1 MLSSDSQN
9 CPFSVRFYVCSD
21 WGVGGGGG
29 EIVLNLIDILEEL
42 YQSEFFVIVSIIIV
56 L

>member
-1 MLSSDSQN
+1 MLSDSQN
-9 CPFSVRFYVCSD
+9 CPYSVRFYVCSD
-21 WGVGGGGG
+21 WGGRGGG

-42 YQSEFFVIVSIIIV
+42 YHSEFLVIVSIIIV